1 MVGILGNEGVKRIS
15 RKVEYYL
22 GLAAGKDAQTRDIRP
37 ARGHYAR
44 KHTALRSF
52 WQARVSSILRY
63 TFEISSYSR
72 KMKLVSHHFCC
83 FPYAVKKWLRGPGH
97 VDLAREQGSRSGML
111 QTTELI
117 AIRYP
122 VEQI

>member
-1 MVGILGNEGVKRIS
+1 MVGLLGNEDVKRIS

-44 KHTALRSF
+44 KHTALRSL

-63 TFEISSYSR
+63 TFELSSYSR

-83 FPYAVKKWLRGPGH
+83 FPYAVKKWLGYGGRVMSILRASKAAEAECCRP
-97 VDLAREQGSRSGML
+97 LN
-111 QTTELI
+111 
-117 AIRYP
+117 
-122 VEQI
+122 